1 VIRKRLRLTQNGER
15 RVWIRD
21 VWVVFGNRVAG
32 DLRIAV
38 YVGIIDVEES
48 VVDVI
53 RVESEAEQALLA
65 TTAYQ
70 VMDIQERCGKNCAVN

>member
-1 VIRKRLRLTQNGER
+1 MIRKRLRLTQNGER